1 MSRYAII
8 ENTQVINIV
17 EYESDPG
24 NPPPG
29 FAEGVVAVQ
38 SDVAQPGDQYLDG
51 QFVNPN
57 PPQPLVADVSDLR
70 RVAYVA
76 EADPLFF
83 KAQRGEATAQDWR
96 DKIAEIRARFQNPAL

>member
-8 ENTQVINIV
+8 ENEQVINVI

-29 FAEGVVAVQ
+29 FAEGVIAVQ
-38 SDVAQPGDQYLDG
+38 SDVANPGDHYVNG
-51 QFVNPN
+51 QFVSPN
-57 PPQPLVADVSDLR
+57 TPQPPAIDVSELR
-70 RVAYVA
+70 RIAYVL

-83 KAQRGEATAQDWR
+83 KAQRGEATEQDWL
-96 DKIAEIRARFQNPAL
+96 DKIAEIKSRFPK